1 MKKIILSLFL
11 AVSLSGCMAIAGL
24 STLLPSAWDSNQ
36 SAVITDI
43 QQQSKRIDC
52 KWKINEVKDHLEY
65 LDEKTEWLIIYSE
78 TKQTTDIFNMAQ
90 VYNTTLQ
97 DFYKRVETKSMS
109 NSYCENKKAILIEQS
124 NIIAKT
130 LQGRN

>member
-1 MKKIILSLFL
+1 MKKIILYLFL
-11 AVSLSGCMAIAGL
+11 AVSLNGCLALAGL

-43 QQQSKRIDC
+43 QQQSKRLNC
-52 KWKINEVKDHLEY
+52 KWKISDVNDHLVR
-65 LDEKTEWLIIYSE
+65 LDEKVEWLIIYSE

-90 VYNTTLQ
+90 VYNATLQ

-109 NSYCENKKAILIEQS
+109 NSYCENKKEILIEQS

>member
-1 MKKIILSLFL
+1 M
-11 AVSLSGCMAIAGL
+11 
-24 STLLPSAWDSNQ
+24 SN
-36 SAVITDI
+36 
-43 QQQSKRIDC
+43 C
-52 KWKINEVKDHLEY
+52 KWKISDVNDHLVR
-65 LDEKTEWLIIYSE
+65 LDEKVEWLIIYSE

-90 VYNTTLQ
+90 VYNATLQ

>member
-1 MKKIILSLFL
+1 MRKIILYLFL
-11 AVSLSGCMAIAGL
+11 AVSLNGCLALAGL

-36 SAVITDI
+36 SAAITDI
-43 QQQSKRIDC
+43 QQQSKRINC

-78 TKQTTDIFNMAQ
+78 KKQTTDIFNMTQ
-90 VYNTTLQ
+90 VYNATLQ

>member
-1 MKKIILSLFL
+1 MKKVILYLFL
-11 AVSLSGCMAIAGL
+11 AFSLQGCIALTAL
-24 STLLPSAWDSNQ
+24 STLMPSAWDSNQ

-43 QQQSKRIDC
+43 QQQSKRINC
-52 KWKINEVKDHLEY
+52 KWKISEINEHLSY
-65 LDEKTEWLIIYSE
+65 LDEKVEWLIIYSE
-78 TKQTTDIFNMAQ
+78 TKKTTDIFNMTQ
-90 VYNTTLQ
+90 VYNATLQ

-124 NIIAKT
+124 YIISKA

>member
-1 MKKIILSLFL
+1 L
-11 AVSLSGCMAIAGL
+11 AVSLNGCLALAGL

-43 QQQSKRIDC
+43 QQQSKRLNC
-52 KWKINEVKDHLEY
+52 KWKISDVNDHLVR
-65 LDEKTEWLIIYSE
+65 LDEKVEWLIIYSE

-90 VYNTTLQ
+90 VYNATLQ

>member
-1 MKKIILSLFL
+1 MKKIILYLFL
-11 AVSLSGCMAIAGL
+11 AVSLNGCLALAGL
-24 STLLPSAWDSNQ
+24 STLLPSVWDPNQ
-36 SAVITDI
+36 SAAITDI
-43 QQQSKRIDC
+43 QQQSKRINC

-90 VYNTTLQ
+90 VYNATLQ

>member
-1 MKKIILSLFL
+1 MKKIILYLFL
-11 AVSLSGCMAIAGL
+11 AVSLNGCLALAGL
-24 STLLPSAWDSNQ
+24 STLLPSAWDPNQ
-36 SAVITDI
+36 SAAITDI
-43 QQQSKRIDC
+43 QQQSKRINC

-78 TKQTTDIFNMAQ
+78 TKQTTDIFNMTQ
-90 VYNTTLQ
+90 VYNATLQ

>member
-1 MKKIILSLFL
+1 MKKIILYLFL
-11 AVSLSGCMAIAGL
+11 AVSLNGCLALAGL
-24 STLLPSAWDSNQ
+24 STLLPSAWDPNQ
-36 SAVITDI
+36 SAAITDI
-43 QQQSKRIDC
+43 QQQSKRINC

>member
-1 MKKIILSLFL
+1 MKKIILYLFL
-11 AVSLSGCMAIAGL
+11 AVSLNGCLALAGL
-24 STLLPSAWDSNQ
+24 STLLPSAWDPNQ
-36 SAVITDI
+36 SAAITDI
-43 QQQSKRIDC
+43 QQQSKRINC

-90 VYNTTLQ
+90 VYNSTLQ

>member
-1 MKKIILSLFL
+1 MKKIILYLFL
-11 AVSLSGCMAIAGL
+11 AVSLNGCLALAGL
-24 STLLPSAWDSNQ
+24 STLLPSAWDPNQ
-36 SAVITDI
+36 SAAITDI
-43 QQQSKRIDC
+43 QQQSKRLNC
-52 KWKINEVKDHLEY
+52 KWKISDVNDHLVR
-65 LDEKTEWLIIYSE
+65 LDEKVEWLIIYSE

-90 VYNTTLQ
+90 VYNATLQ

>member
-1 MKKIILSLFL
+1 MRKIILSLFL
-11 AVSLSGCMAIAGL
+11 ALSLSGCIALAGL
-24 STLLPSAWDSNQ
+24 STLLPSAWDPNQ
-36 SAVITDI
+36 SAAITDI
-43 QQQSKRIDC
+43 QQQSKRINC
-52 KWKINEVKDHLEY
+52 KWKIDEVKNHLEY

-90 VYNTTLQ
+90 VYNATLQ

>member
-11 AVSLSGCMAIAGL
+11 AISLSGCVALAGL
-24 STLLPSAWDSNQ
+24 STLLPSAWDPNQ

-43 QQQSKRIDC
+43 QQQSKRINC
-52 KWKINEVKDHLEY
+52 KWKIDKVKEHLEY

-109 NSYCENKKAILIEQS
+109 NSYCENKKTILIEQS

>member
-11 AVSLSGCMAIAGL
+11 AFSLSGCIALAGL
-24 STLLPSAWDSNQ
+24 STLLPSAWDPNQ

-43 QQQSKRIDC
+43 QQQSKRINC
-52 KWKINEVKDHLEY
+52 KWKIDEVKQHLEY

-109 NSYCENKKAILIEQS
+109 NSYCENKKTILIEQS